1 MKSHSWKDVNHTTK
15 IKVIAALPAIGGLIV
30 AAALL
35 SVLLIPISSS
45 YHQPAMAQ
53 LQNTTGTNGTT
64 TTTSS
69 GTPTDTGAGQSACTP
84 TQRGAAGGTNATSG
98 GNTTSGTTETN
109 ATSTIAGGAA
119 AGNQSTTSQVRLLIE
134 EACIAAQNNNTQ
146 GILTQLNQVLNAL
159 EGGGAQGNT
168 TAAISALDLDTTSPD
183 GEEQPSVGST
193 SDAEGDDG
201 ADDGTGGNDRD
212 GGNSTSSRSFTT
224 TNSTNTTPDNGGT
237 NANTPERGTAE
248 QDSDCGGITVGGT
261 SAADDYG
268 CADPDA
274 E

>member
-1 MKSHSWKDVNHTTK
+1 MKSHSGKDVNNTTK
-15 IKVIAALPAIGGLIV
+15 IKAIAALPAIGGLIV
-30 AAALL
+30 GAALL

-45 YHQPAMAQ
+45 YQQPAMAQ
-53 LQNTTGTNGTT
+53 LQNTTDTNGTI
-64 TTTSS
+64 TSG
-69 GTPTDTGAGQSACTP
+69 GTPTTTGAGQSACTP
-84 TQRGAAGGTNATSG
+84 AQRGAAGGTNATSG
-98 GNTTSGTTETN
+98 SNTTRSTTETN

-119 AGNQSTTSQVRLLIE
+119 GNQSTTSQLRLLIE

-146 GILTQLNQVLNAL
+146 GILMQLNRVLNAL
-159 EGGGAQGNT
+159 EGAGTQGNT
-168 TAAISALDLDTTSPD
+168 STAISALDLATTSTD
-183 GEEQPSVGST
+183 GEEQLSVDRT

-212 GGNSTSSRSFTT
+212 GGDSTSTSSSSTT
-224 TNSTNTTPDNGGT
+224 TTGSTNTTADNGGT